1 MKKIINY
8 MLLASSVAA
17 VSLSC
22 SKWTEPEPLMP
33 TDRTANIKS
42 EAELEVHYANIR
54 AYRESD
60 HPVMMGYYQGW
71 SGVSQDYRTSLMG
84 LPDSLDII
92 SMWGAGFNYT
102 EAQKADL
109 KEAQEKKGLKCLLVF
124 IAHSIGTQIT
134 PSWIYNASEETPVR
148 VRNRYTGEYETF
160 TDALKARRAFWGM
173 DPDDG
178 LDNTPEM
185 DAMAV
190 KAAELYADSLCHIIN
205 NVLHL
210 DGFDWDMEYGWSVGD
225 NVGDL
230 IGDQGTI
237 TTESAHDR
245 TLAFVK
251 RMREGLGD
259 KTLIIDGEPARL
271 PAKEACVYFD
281 YFANQVYCTNS
292 SNAHKRS
299 DEYLDSYLQGVV
311 DAFSPYLEPE
321 FVASR
326 FIALES
332 TEWEWNKGG
341 VAWQDRW
348 GTQGLLSWEGVARWT
363 PFINGE
369 YMRKG
374 GMGAYLINNDYSP
387 VGAVTYPRIRRAIQV
402 MNPAVE

>member
-1 MKKIINY
+1 MRKVYKYI
-8 MLLASSVAA
+8 LLASCLVGMG
-17 VSLSC
+17 VSC
-22 SKWTEPEPLMP
+22 SKWTEPSPKMP
-33 TDRTANIKS
+33 TDLTGNINS
-42 EAELEVHYANIR
+42 AEELEKHYANIR

-60 HPVMMGYYQGW
+60 HQVMMGYYMGW
-71 SGVSQDYRTSLMG
+71 GGPTADFKTSLMG
-84 LPDSLDII
+84 LPDSLDIV
-92 SMWGAGFNYT
+92 SMWGAGFNYS

-134 PSWIYNASEETPVR
+134 PSWVGEASEEKPVQ
-148 VRNRYTGEYETF
+148 VKNRYTGEMETY
-160 TDALKARRAFWGM
+160 TDPLRARRAFWGM

-205 NVLHL
+205 NVLYL
-210 DGFDWDMEYGWSVGD
+210 DGFDWDMEYGWAVGD
-225 NVGDL
+225 ATGDL
-230 IGDQGTI
+230 IGDQNTI
-237 TTESAHDR
+237 TKQAGHDR

-251 RMREGLGD
+251 RLREGLGD

-271 PAKEACVYFD
+271 PAPEACVYFD
-281 YFANQVYCTNS
+281 YFANQVYCTKD
-292 SNAHKRS
+292 SNTAKRK
-299 DEYLDSYLQGVV
+299 DTYLDSYLQNVV
-311 DAFSPYLEPE
+311 NAFSPYLTAE

-332 TEWEWNKGG
+332 TEWHWSEGG

-348 GTQGLLSWEGVARWT
+348 GTPDLLSWEGVARWT
-363 PFINGE
+363 PYINGE

-374 GMGAYLINNDYSP
+374 GMGAYLIQNDYSP
-387 VGAVTYPRIRRAIQV
+387 VGNVTYPRIRKAIQI
-402 MNPAVE
+402 MNPSVE